1 MKLWREK
8 HWRRIC
14 AMLLVCALVFSGGV
28 PGPLTARALAAAG
41 EQAVWQFRFQSGD
54 ADIPEGVTVD
64 SGGVY
69 DQQNGLEFGW
79 NHGVEDQT
87 VTRNTYSGP
96 DSFIRT
102 RGGDQWELSL
112 ARGKYE
118 VSVTVGDAVYSSVN
132 TVYAENLALAEQM
145 ALAEGAVHTVKQS
158 IYVYDGRL
166 TLTFGDQPATATALR
181 VVQVLK
187 LDEPEKRKPAAP
199 QISLPPEARTS
210 SGNKL
215 LLSGQPTNIYNTP
228 EYIRVA
234 GLDAAIGGHLE
245 SKWQE
250 MEDQLSSLQAQ
261 AVFGGHDVPA
271 IQSTIAGSVGAP
283 VVIRSGQLN
292 LDSSA
297 VFGSPERPV
306 FLIVDGINTNQ
317 KLSVTVYGSLFVRQ
331 NLNANTEL
339 TLKMLPSNLQLE
351 KEGNIWVGGS
361 LHLNQNSTVQAS
373 GQLAAGSLVY
383 NNGTLQVSANTI
395 LVKGNLNI
403 NTRVDMS
410 AQEEITVGELVSNNE
425 TANLVVTRGDFF
437 IKNNVSVNNHLR
449 IAAGGWIAM
458 GGNLTANKQPV
469 IQSGYGGHGHTL
481 LKYALHGLRAEYYSG
496 GDFTG
501 TMLNKMDEQINVQT
515 RPVLPAPG
523 FNDQDF
529 SVRWSG
535 QFQPDYSEEY
545 TLDMQSRGPVRLWLN
560 DQLVI
565 DRWESGSGGP
575 QTVTAQV
582 YAGERYNVRA
592 EYSSKDGNPQAVLYW
607 QSASQAREPIPQEN
621 LYPFGIPQPSA
632 IAASDALTL
641 QWPYVWQADG
651 HEVEVDGV
659 IYPVGATPSYRYA
672 GLEPGTVHT
681 YRVRANSGDIIGE
694 WSQLGEAWTL
704 PDVPGNVRLL
714 PTSNSVQ
721 INWDSVIGATSYE
734 VEDNHTIIDIG
745 NNTMFLSAGLNPNIQ
760 HAYRIRAKNSSGAGA
775 WSAFIAA
782 TTLPATPKNLKTV
795 ADDVE
800 VILSWDSVSGATEYD
815 IEADGQII
823 AHSIDSSYRHTGL
836 SPFTSHSYRVRAKNP
851 DGEGNWSLSANA
863 TTLPSVPS
871 GFRAS
876 VEFSRIII
884 SWSESSGAA
893 AYDLEVDGTVVDIG
907 IETSYV
913 HNGLI
918 PNSQHTYRVRGKNG
932 SIIGHWSEL
941 LNPSMVPD
949 VPNNVQASA
958 KSTEVTISWNPV
970 VGAAG
975 YELEADGVN
984 YDVGFNTSFVHKGLI
999 PFTEHAYKVRA
1010 KNQAGTGGWSQPAIC
1025 WTSLDTPQISQ
1036 MSRTSETV
1044 TVAWNEVEGA
1054 EGYDLMIDGEVI
1066 DAGKSSSFI
1075 HGDLSPYTWH
1085 AYRVRARSGSK
1096 HGEWSVPLIC
1106 STLLGIPKITLLRAT
1121 YSQIH
1126 VEWEE
1131 VIGAT
1136 EYAVEADGVVVYQG
1150 PNTFFDHKALMP
1162 HSTHSYRVRAI
1173 AGGESSAWSNWSQWS
1188 TSAVTVT
1195 VPSTPIP
1202 YIKDVTPNAITLQWE
1217 PVSGATEYIV
1227 EADNKEVERTRD
1239 LSFVHRELKANTFHT
1254 YRVRAANYDGSS
1266 EWSEPLE
1273 QRTTSL
1279 MVVDVGEDTIFNFV
1293 VMAPGKQNSFVRK
1306 VEVTYD
1312 PEKLEVLDLCAATPE
1327 LEVKSGVIL
1336 GTGITVQ
1343 QFTDG
1348 KIVYLIANGEKTAT
1362 NVIQFVSKTNEYSD
1376 LTYKVDRS

>member
-1 MKLWREK
+1 
-8 HWRRIC
+8 
-14 AMLLVCALVFSGGV
+14 MLLVCALVFSGGV

-41 EQAVWQFRFQSGD
+41 EQAVWQFRFQGGD

-79 NHGVEDQT
+79 NHGMEDQT

-145 ALAEGAVHTVKQS
+145 ALAEGAVHSVKQS

-166 TLTFGDQPATATALR
+166 TLTFGDQPASATALR
-181 VVQVLK
+181 AVQVLK

-215 LLSGQPTNIYNTP
+215 LLSGQSTNIYNTP

-271 IQSTIAGSVGAP
+271 IQSAIAGSAGVP

-496 GDFTG
+496 SDFAG
-501 TMLNKMDEQINVQT
+501 TMLNKVDEQINVQT
-515 RPVLPAPG
+515 RPVLPASG

-535 QFQPDYSEEY
+535 QFQPEYSEEY

-607 QSASQAREPIPQEN
+607 QSASQAHEPIPQEN

-641 QWPYVWQADG
+641 QWPSVWQADG

-659 IYPVGATPSYRYA
+659 IYPVGSTPSYRYA

-694 WSQLGEAWTL
+694 WSQLKEAWTL
-704 PDVPGNVRLL
+704 PDVPGNVRLDS
-714 PTSNSVQ
+714 TIDSVQ
-721 INWDSVIGATSYE
+721 LTWDAVEGAIGYE
-734 VEDNHTIIDIG
+734 VETY
-745 NNTMFLSAGLNPNIQ
+745 NTVLNVGSALSYTDQ
-760 HAYRIRAKNSSGAGA
+760 HLESNMQRTYRVRAYNASGPGA
-775 WSAFIAA
+775 WSRLFVGI
-782 TTLPATPKNLKTV
+782 TLPAVPANLKGTPSDTAIVLTWDTV
-795 ADDVE
+795 PGALSYDLEIDGSLTSGIKAVRHVYAPADPGSVHSFRARSVNQDGTSPWSGQVE
-800 VILSWDSVSGATEYD
+800 VYVQPSVPQHVQAIAGSSSIRFEWERTPGAKTYEIEIDGRITDNGEANFYSMSPVDSSSEHTYRVRAKSAYTAGEWSVLSRVMTLPDTPVQVQAVAVSSSVIALGWNAVKGAQGYEV
-815 IEADGQII
+815 EADGEVIPVSLQGT
-823 AHSIDSSYRHTGL
+823 YRHEQLLPNST
-836 SPFTSHSYRVRAKNP
+836 HSYRVRAWNAGGVGAWSERITKTTGLGQPQQVAVMSNENAITLSWEP
-851 DGEGNWSLSANA
+851 VEGAETYDVLADGVLIDNGASNRFEHSGLEPNSRHVYRVRARSGSTVGDWSETVSSLTALG
-863 TTLPSVPS
+863 TP
-871 GFRAS
+871 
-876 VEFSRIII
+876 RIINVVSGSQHIDI
-884 SWSESSGAA
+884 SWSQVE
-893 AYDLEVDGTVVDIG
+893 
-907 IETSYV
+907 
-913 HNGLI
+913 
-918 PNSQHTYRVRGKNG
+918 
-932 SIIGHWSEL
+932 
-941 LNPSMVPD
+941 
-949 VPNNVQASA
+949 
-958 KSTEVTISWNPV
+958 
-970 VGAAG
+970 GAAG
-975 YELEADGVN
+975 YELEADGVILA
-984 YDVGFNTSFVHKGLI
+984 VGQAT
-999 PFTEHAYKVRA
+999 AYSHT
-1010 KNQAGTGGWSQPAIC
+1010 NLSSN
-1025 WTSLDTPQISQ
+1025 SL
-1036 MSRTSETV
+1036 
-1044 TVAWNEVEGA
+1044 
-1054 EGYDLMIDGEVI
+1054 
-1066 DAGKSSSFI
+1066 
-1075 HGDLSPYTWH
+1075 
-1085 AYRVRARSGSK
+1085 
-1096 HGEWSVPLIC
+1096 
-1106 STLLGIPKITLLRAT
+1106 
-1121 YSQIH
+1121 
-1126 VEWEE
+1126 
-1131 VIGAT
+1131 
-1136 EYAVEADGVVVYQG
+1136 
-1150 PNTFFDHKALMP
+1150 
-1162 HSTHSYRVRAI
+1162 
-1173 AGGESSAWSNWSQWS
+1173 
-1188 TSAVTVT
+1188 
-1195 VPSTPIP
+1195 
-1202 YIKDVTPNAITLQWE
+1202 
-1217 PVSGATEYIV
+1217 
-1227 EADNKEVERTRD
+1227 
-1239 LSFVHRELKANTFHT
+1239 HT
-1254 YRVRAANYDGSS
+1254 YRVRAVNGTVVGEWSNWSSLATSSTAPSMPINLKAEASATAIVLSWDKVMGANGYEVEVDGQTVPVHSGNSYTHGGLEPNTMHTYRVRSTGSEGSS
-1266 EWSEPLE
+1266 DW
-1273 QRTTSL
+1273 TSKL
-1279 MVVDVGEDTIFNFV
+1279 KKNTLPELTVDIPQDTQFNFV
-1293 VMAPGKQNSFVRK
+1293 FAVPRK
-1306 VEVTYD
+1306 AGQLQRKITVTYD
-1312 PEKLEVLDLCAATPE
+1312 PDKLEILDLSSITPE
-1327 LEVKSGVIL
+1327 YERTAGAIQ
-1336 GTGITVQ
+1336 GTNMVVASYTPGT
-1343 QFTDG
+1343 
-1348 KIVYLIANGEKTAT
+1348 IVYIVYDADKTIVNSIRLQT
-1362 NVIQFVSKTNEYSD
+1362 KTNEYSK
-1376 LTYKVDRS
+1376 LRYVIE